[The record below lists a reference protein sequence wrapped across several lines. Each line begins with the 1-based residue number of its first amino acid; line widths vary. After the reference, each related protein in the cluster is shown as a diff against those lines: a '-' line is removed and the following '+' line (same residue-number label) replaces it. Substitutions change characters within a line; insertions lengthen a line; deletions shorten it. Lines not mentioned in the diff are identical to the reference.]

1 MKTISLKQLHAK
13 TGSLVRRAARAPVQ
27 VTDRGQPIAIITG
40 PGTPGEDIF
49 GQIRRL
55 RSRLA
60 LGRGESARDLI
71 NAGRRL

>member
-1 MKTISLKQLHAK
+1 MKTITLKQLHAK

-27 VTDRGQPIAIITG
+27 VTDRGQTIAIITG
-40 PGTPGEDIF
+40 ADTPGVDVF

-60 LGRGESARDLI
+60 LDQGETARDLV

>member
-1 MKTISLKQLHAK
+1 MKTITLKQLHAK

-27 VTDRGQPIAIITG
+27 VTDRGQPIAIITSPDS
-40 PGTPGEDIF
+40 PGVDVF

-55 RSRLA
+55 RARLS
-60 LGRGESARDLI
+60 LDRGETARDLV